1 VPPRAVLGTI
11 GKPFGLAGDV
21 YVWLDPDLSDAL
33 VAGLRCDVGTRTLE
47 VAQVRRHRGRPLV
60 RFVDVD
66 DRDAALELR
75 GQSLE
80 VDRASL
86 TSELGTRPLWADE
99 LLGREVVDADGGLV
113 GVVDGVLDGAA
124 HDFLVVARADGG
136 ELLIPVVEELV
147 DLTEPVVVHGPP
159 GLVDPEQAIDVSEGT
174 DGGNRATRRSSQ

>member
-21 YVWLDPDLSDAL
+21 YVWLDPDLGDAL
-33 VAGLRCDVGTRTLE
+33 VAGLRFDVGTRTLE

-60 RFVDVD
+60 RFVDIN

-75 GQSLE
+75 GLALE

-86 TSELGTRPLWADE
+86 AFEAGSGPLWADD
-99 LLGREVVDADGGLV
+99 LLGREVVDADGALV
-113 GVVDGVLDGAA
+113 GVVDGVVDGAA

-136 ELLIPVVEELV
+136 ELLIPAVEELV
-147 DLTEPVVVHGPP
+147 ELSEPVVVHGPP
-159 GLVDPEQAIDVSEGT
+159 GLVDPEQAID
-174 DGGNRATRRSSQ
+174 DLK